1 MSARDPVSDVRP
13 SPLAGKWY
21 PGSPERLA
29 QSIDAYLDQA
39 EVAPVEGRIVGVL
52 APHAGHR
59 IQARLPG
66 TRSIAARRGDEVV
79 ASSGRRI
86 TPIAARS

>member
-59 IQARLPG
+59 YSGAVAGHAYQRC
-66 TRSIAARRGDEVV
+66 AARR
-79 ASSGRRI
+79 
-86 TPIAARS
+86 